1 MKSSIIVS
9 MTLLIFVT
17 ILLILFLCYTQ
28 SNYKNGHPRLSRT
41 AFYLNLDKHKR
52 RNIHTQGL
60 LRKIGF
66 EKMTRVKPINAKNS
80 ETSCLMT
87 HKHILKK
94 IAEMKSRKY
103 YFIFEDDI
111 DLVPDIHPKK
121 VFKYIRNTMNKN
133 IQDNLKLEFIFL
145 GIGLD
150 EELNNNCT
158 TNNCRG
164 VLAHAYMVTPR
175 AARHLLDHVI
185 DDTIPID
192 ESYKTNLPG
201 QPLIGI
207 EYNMLDEEDKNEQWC
222 KYFRGIFYQNRKA
235 DWYDK
240 GMSGVNSE

>member
-1 MKSSIIVS
+1 METLNIVISVII
-9 MTLLIFVT
+9 LIFVVT
-17 ILLILFLCYTQ
+17 LLILFLCYTQ
-28 SNYKNGHPRLSRT
+28 SNYQNHGPGLSRT
-41 AFYLNLDKHKR
+41 AFYLNLDKHKS
-52 RNIHTQGL
+52 RNTHIRGL
-60 LRKIGF
+60 LRKIAF
-66 EKMTRVKPINAKNS
+66 KKIRRIKPIKHKNS
-80 ETSCLMT
+80 AKSCLMT

-94 IAEMKSRKY
+94 IAKRKSTRY

-121 VFKYIRNTMNKN
+121 VFEYIHNT
-133 IQDNLKLEFIFL
+133 IQDNLELEFIYL

-150 EELNNNCT
+150 EELNDNCT
-158 TNNCRG
+158 ANNCRG
-164 VLAHAYMVTPR
+164 VLSHAYMVTPR

-192 ESYKTNLPG
+192 ESYNLNLPG

-207 EYNMLDEEDKNEQWC
+207 EFNSLDEEDKDKQWC

-240 GMSGVNSE
+240 GMSGVNSG